1 MSSRRT
7 AILIGAI
14 GVGIIAVFLIVRYV
28 NGIQEKADN
37 ETAQVS
43 VFAAVEDIP
52 RSSDGGQMV
61 NEKKIVE
68 STIPQKFRPAT
79 AIQSTDAIQKKVA
92 LFNISPGTVIV
103 DGMFVDPSTT
113 IISFRERLRN
123 KNHVAI
129 SVQVDQVKGVG
140 GFLVPGDEVNMMI
153 FQDNA
158 KTKEAIDN
166 PGSEKPAYIPDLN
179 IRPVPAE
186 SIVRQ
191 GGAQWIILPKT
202 ARYLYQKVQIL
213 AVGSNQLLSPG
224 ESASSSS
231 TAGTTSG
238 SSTNSTQNN
247 TGLITFNVPPA
258 AAQWIATGADAG
270 LYLSLTAKQYEPLP
284 LPPLPIITDQLPGE
298 EQGKLTPYAGEQG

>member
-28 NGIQEKADN
+28 NGIQEASDK
-37 ETAQVS
+37 ETAHVS

-52 RSSDGGQMV
+52 RSADGGQMV

-129 SVQVDQVKGVG
+129 SVQVDQVRGVG
-140 GFLVPGDEVNMMI
+140 GFLVPGDEVNVMV

-158 KTKEAIDN
+158 KVAEALNN
-166 PGSEKPAYIPDLN
+166 PGAEKPSYLPDLN
-179 IRPVPAE
+179 LRPVPAE
-186 SIVRQ
+186 AIVRT
-191 GGAQWIILPKT
+191 GGAQWIVLPKT

-213 AVGSNQLLSPG
+213 AVGSNQLLGPG
-224 ESASSSS
+224 ESQS
-231 TAGTTSG
+231 TGTSG
-238 SSTNSTQNN
+238 STTTTNQQNN
-247 TGLITFNVPPA
+247 TGLITFNVPPT
-258 AAQWIATGADAG
+258 AAQWIATGGDIG
-270 LYLSLTAKQYEPLP
+270 LYLSLTAKQYEPIP

>member
-1 MSSRRT
+1 VSSRRT

-28 NGIQEKADN
+28 NGIQEKADQ

-43 VFAAVEDIP
+43 VFVAVEDIP
-52 RSSDGGQMV
+52 RGSDGGQMV
-61 NEKKIVE
+61 NEKKIVQ

-92 LFNISPGTVIV
+92 LFPISPGTVIV
-103 DGMFVDPSTT
+103 EGMFVDPSTT

-129 SVQVDQVKGVG
+129 TVQVDQIKGVG

-153 FQDNA
+153 FQDNS
-158 KTKEAIDN
+158 KTKEALEN
-166 PGSEKPAYIPDLN
+166 PTTQKPTYLPDLN

-186 SIVRQ
+186 AIVRQ

-224 ESASSSS
+224 EASSTSGSSGSSSS
-231 TAGTTSG
+231 TTT
-238 SSTNSTQNN
+238 TQNN

-258 AAQWIATGADAG
+258 AAQWIATGADTG

-284 LPPLPIITDQLPGE
+284 LPPMPIITDQLPGE